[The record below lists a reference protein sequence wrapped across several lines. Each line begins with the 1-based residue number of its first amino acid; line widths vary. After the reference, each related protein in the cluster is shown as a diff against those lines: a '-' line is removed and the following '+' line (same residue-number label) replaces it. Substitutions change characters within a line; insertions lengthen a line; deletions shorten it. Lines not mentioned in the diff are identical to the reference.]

1 MKNPVEF
8 SEELQKTELA
18 MFGFSDEF
26 IFEIW
31 GDIGDAKSGRMVKV
45 TQFDEQFQTKKHFYY
60 LSLYSLLM
68 AQETN

>member
-45 TQFDEQFQTKKHFYY
+45 TQFDEQF
-60 LSLYSLLM
+60 
-68 AQETN
+68 